1 MKMKGKG
8 MKIDPEKYIGREAC
22 IPHCTVGA
30 IHLGYFP
37 FKIR

>member
-8 MKIDPEKYIGREAC
+8 MKIDPENCIAREAC

-30 IHLGYFP
+30 IHLGYLLY
-37 FKIR
+37 KIR